1 MFRQKLHIFRIYC
14 HLVRHLIRKVL
25 MYPLWKIMLSNKDN
39 SDLAFNE
46 NYDILYPTL
55 LKMEVNVYPKH
66 RKSPPKATSIRTP
79 DYYAD
84 PLSVTQGAT
93 HFIYFVNLYARSYHN
108 KHRLMRQT
116 LARKIKSFF
125 KLWNDNMNYHL
136 TLLFGLSNIRPAN
149 LYDAI
154 FGSSSYRIH

>member
-1 MFRQKLHIFRIYC
+1 MFCQKLHIFRIYC

-25 MYPLWKIMLSNKDN
+25 MSPFWKIMMSNKDN

-46 NYDILYPTL
+46 NYDLLYPTL
-55 LKMEVNVYPKH
+55 LKMEVSDNPKH
-66 RKSPPKATSIRTP
+66 GKSLPKATNFRIP

-84 PLSVTQGAT
+84 PLCVTQSAT
-93 HFIYFVNLYARSYHN
+93 HFIYFVNLYARSYNN
-108 KHRLMRQT
+108 KRRLMHQSLSRII
-116 LARKIKSFF
+116 RSFF
-125 KLWNDNMNYHL
+125 KRWNDNMHYHL

-149 LYDAI
+149 LYNAI